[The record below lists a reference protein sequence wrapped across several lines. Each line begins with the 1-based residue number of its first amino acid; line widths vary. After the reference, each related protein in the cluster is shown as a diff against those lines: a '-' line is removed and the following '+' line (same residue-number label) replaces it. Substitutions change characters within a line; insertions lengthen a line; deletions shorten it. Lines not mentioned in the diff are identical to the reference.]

1 PPPPPFTSTLPSLPV
16 WLSSSAMSAEREEEE
31 PALPQ
36 VGMIIEHD
44 VGKWRVLRNI
54 ASGPFSDVFIVSD
67 MSDSR
72 QKYAMKV
79 EKQHGN
85 IRAVLKL
92 DVMVLSCMQRRGA
105 VGFPRMV
112 AAGRTSA
119 YKYLVMQM
127 LGPDLG
133 KLRRSLPEK
142 RFSLATALKV
152 ALQTVDRLHAL
163 HDAGWLC
170 RDVKA
175 PNLVIGINE
184 DEDNGQIYMLDFG
197 FARRFRD
204 SEGNLIPPRA
214 SAALVGTFQYAP
226 LAAHAHKDQSPKDD
240 LESWFYMTVELIKG
254 PLPWGSF
261 KDYHQMGDYKRA
273 IRNEKRADF
282 LSGCPDE
289 LGTIMDSIDQT
300 QFFEVPQYELISR
313 ELRSA
318 AARADVDLEMP
329 FDWQIQRWMLR
340 RAHFVGDLGESN
352 MASERIANATTTDD
366 DDDDRSSLP
375 VDTTPPLESR

>member
-1 PPPPPFTSTLPSLPV
+1 
-16 WLSSSAMSAEREEEE
+16 
-31 PALPQ
+31 
-36 VGMIIEHD
+36 MIIEHD
-44 VGKWRVLRNI
+44 LGKWRVLRNI

-67 MSDSR
+67 IYDSR
-72 QKYAMKV
+72 QKYAIKV

-92 DVMVLSCMQRRGA
+92 DVMVLSCMQRRNA
-105 VGFPRMV
+105 IGFPRMI

-127 LGPDLG
+127 LGPG

-142 RFSLATALKV
+142 QFSLATALKV

-163 HDAGWLC
+163 HDARWLC

-175 PNLVIGINE
+175 PNLVIGIND

-204 SEGNLIPPRA
+204 AEGNCIPPRA

-240 LESWFYMTVELIKG
+240 LESWFYLHDHRTHQGYG
-254 PLPWGSF
+254 PLPCGGF

-273 IRNEKRADF
+273 IR
-282 LSGCPDE
+282 
-289 LGTIMDSIDQT
+289 
-300 QFFEVPQYELISR
+300 FFEEPEYELISR

-318 AARADVDLEMP
+318 AARADDLEMP
-329 FDWQIQRWMLR
+329 FDWQINRWMLR

-352 MASERIANATTTDD
+352 MASERIANATTADED
-366 DDDDRSSLP
+366 AERFSLP
-375 VDTTPPLESR
+375 VDTTPPLDSR

>member
-1 PPPPPFTSTLPSLPV
+1 
-16 WLSSSAMSAEREEEE
+16 
-31 PALPQ
+31 
-36 VGMIIEHD
+36 
-44 VGKWRVLRNI
+44 
-54 ASGPFSDVFIVSD
+54 SDVFIVSD
-67 MSDSR
+67 MADSQ

-92 DVMVLSCMQRRGA
+92 DVMVLSCMQRRGV
-105 VGFPRMV
+105 VGFPMMI

-170 RDVKA
+170 RQRREGAKSGGW
-175 PNLVIGINE
+175 N
-184 DEDNGQIYMLDFG
+184 DEQDNGQIYMLDFG

-204 SEGNLIPPRA
+204 TEGNLIRPRA
-214 SAALVGTFQYAP
+214 NAALVGTFQYAP

-254 PLPWGSF
+254 PLPWGNF
-261 KDYHQMGDYKRA
+261 KDYHQMGNYKKA
-273 IRNEKRADF
+273 IRNEKRSDF

-289 LGTIMDSIDQT
+289 LGTIMDSIDRT
-300 QFFEVPQYELISR
+300 QFFEEPQYDLISR
-313 ELRSA
+313 EIRSA

-329 FDWQIQRWMLR
+329 FDWQIERWMFR

-352 MASERIANATTTDD
+352 MASERLANADD
-366 DDDDRSSLP
+366 SDNDRSSLP
-375 VDTTPPLESR
+375 VDATPPLESR

>member
-1 PPPPPFTSTLPSLPV
+1 
-16 WLSSSAMSAEREEEE
+16 MSADREEEE
-31 PALPQ
+31 SPLPQ
-36 VGMIIEHD
+36 VGMIIEHES
-44 VGKWRVLRNI
+44 GQWRVLRNI
-54 ASGPFSDVFIVSD
+54 ASGPFSDVFFVSD
-67 MSDSR
+67 VSNSR

-79 EKQHGN
+79 EKQNGN

-105 VGFPRMV
+105 VGFPRMI

-152 ALQTVDRLHAL
+152 ALQTVDRLQAL

-175 PNLVIGINE
+175 PNLVVGIND

-204 SEGNLIPPRA
+204 SEGNRLPPRPN
-214 SAALVGTFQYAP
+214 AALVGTFQYAP

-261 KDYHQMGDYKRA
+261 KDYHQMGDYKKA
-273 IRNEKRADF
+273 IRNEKRVDF
-282 LSGCPDE
+282 LYGCPEE
-289 LGTIMDSIDQT
+289 LGNILDSIDGT
-300 QFFEVPQYELISR
+300 TFFDEPQYDLIRR
-313 ELRSA
+313 ELRTA
-318 AARADVDLEMP
+318 AVRADVDMETP

-352 MASERIANATTTDD
+352 MASERLANDTTADS
-366 DDDDRSSLP
+366 DDDRSSLP
-375 VDTTPPLESR
+375 VETTPPLE